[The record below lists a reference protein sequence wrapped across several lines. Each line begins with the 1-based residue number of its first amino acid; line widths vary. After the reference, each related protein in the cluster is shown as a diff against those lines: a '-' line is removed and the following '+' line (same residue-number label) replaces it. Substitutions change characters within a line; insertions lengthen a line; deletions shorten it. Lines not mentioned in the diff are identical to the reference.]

1 MSGPEVPVIQVVSA
15 VSVPAPQRVLLK
27 SKSWNNSTK
36 PGTGKTTH
44 GNNPIDHAGI
54 LFRDSLFLPKGKEKQ
69 VSEAHV
75 IPAVKD
81 YSLKESNLL
90 TIKHSF

>member
-44 GNNPIDHAGI
+44 GLCPTVTDKTWDLRNP
-54 LFRDSLFLPKGKEKQ
+54 S
-69 VSEAHV
+69 VS
-75 IPAVKD
+75 
-81 YSLKESNLL
+81 
-90 TIKHSF
+90 